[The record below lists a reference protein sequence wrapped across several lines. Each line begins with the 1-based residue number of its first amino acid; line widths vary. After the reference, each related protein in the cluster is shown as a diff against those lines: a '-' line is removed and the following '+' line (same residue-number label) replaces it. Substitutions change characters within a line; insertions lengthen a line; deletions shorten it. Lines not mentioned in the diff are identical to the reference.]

1 MSLDEV
7 CLSHRDFLLY
17 VLPGRSGRSG
27 RSAFTLGPPTCL
39 LGGKWKAVKGRGWKK
54 GVVWGGGRH
63 SSKRRA
69 AQSGKGLK

>member
-17 VLPGRSGRSG
+17 ILPGRSGG
-27 RSAFTLGPPTCL
+27 SAFTLGPPTRL
-39 LGGKWKAVKGRGWKK
+39 LGGKWKAVKGRGWTK

-63 SSKRRA
+63 SPKRRA
-69 AQSGKGLK
+69 APSGKGLK